1 MSGDDLLIFNVYN
14 VEGKLFNFIVHLKSP
29 NLLLLFLNGG
39 TFMT

>member
-1 MSGDDLLIFNVYN
+1 MSSDDLLVFNVN
-14 VEGKLFNFIVHLKSP
+14 NEGKLFNFIVLLKIP

>member
-1 MSGDDLLIFNVYN
+1 MSSDDLFVFNVN
-14 VEGKLFNFIVHLKSP
+14 NEGKLFNFIVLKIP